1 VIDVSA
7 KGAAPGFPSPPRPS
21 HFPFGR
27 LDLARKPLLPFSRS
41 TNHEK
46 NDPAPARLGHPAR
59 GPALG
64 LRASPG
70 TESPMIAR
78 LMGLKTISPGKLDE
92 LVRQRAVTVIDVNS
106 PGSWAQSHVPGA
118 VNLDPMNFSES
129 DLPPE
134 KSSPLAFY
142 CSNPFCRKAPNAA
155 RRAGK
160 MGYADVRVMSAG
172 ISGWIA
178 ANLPTEAGAQIR

>member
-1 VIDVSA
+1 
-7 KGAAPGFPSPPRPS
+7 
-21 HFPFGR
+21 
-27 LDLARKPLLPFSRS
+27 
-41 TNHEK
+41 
-46 NDPAPARLGHPAR
+46 
-59 GPALG
+59 
-64 LRASPG
+64 
-70 TESPMIAR
+70 MIAR

-178 ANLPTEAGAQIR
+178 ANLPTEAGAQVR